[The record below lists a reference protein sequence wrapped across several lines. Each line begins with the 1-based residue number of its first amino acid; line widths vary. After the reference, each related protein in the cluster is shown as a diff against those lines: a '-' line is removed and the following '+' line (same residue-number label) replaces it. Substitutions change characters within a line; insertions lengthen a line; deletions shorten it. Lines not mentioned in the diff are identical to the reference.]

1 MNKLLEKDNAELQQK
16 LSDYI
21 IKNSELLDAEKR
33 NANLEKASKD

>member
-21 IKNSELLDAEKR
+21 IKNSELLDA
-33 NANLEKASKD
+33 